1 MALKEC
7 DIEYD
12 SDWFKRIIYEE
23 CLELDESVR
32 RFPHFPLKFR
42 GIIVKEE
49 VPLDQVFRF
58 IEQLQKINTLY
69 NQNKYQKDIDRFIC
83 SVICYKN
90 VDKENIYRLLSQ
102 INRYGELSKFG
113 IYTTYS
119 QYRVQGGM
127 RLVSRP
133 SYRLNKS
140 EFIVILSGIKDDYS
154 LLDDYPDEIVLGDN
168 EFVTKAWEDYQQ
180 HCLQDIKTT
189 Y

>member
-7 DIEYD
+7 DIDYD
-12 SDWFKRIIYEE
+12 SEYFKRKMYEG

-32 RFPHFPLKFR
+32 RFPYFPLIFR

-69 NQNKYQKDIDRFIC
+69 NQNKYQKDVDRFIC

-102 INRYGELSKFG
+102 IDCYGELSKFG
-113 IYTTYS
+113 IYTTYK
-119 QYRVQGGM
+119 Q
-127 RLVSRP
+127 LVFQEGTIASRP
-133 SYRLNKS
+133 NYQLNKS

-180 HCLQDIKTT
+180 HCLQDIKTA